1 MRVVNMVLSGG
12 CTQAS
17 SGSVR
22 MVENSD
28 PGQHFQASRGHS
40 ISSYGPT
47 PSRQITFLFF
57 SCSKLAFAADYKLKF
72 RAKCKVL
79 LQNNFGQSLPLKSL
93 EIRFLYR
100 KLNSRK
106 RGNSL
111 SVFHRNCPKYSN
123 DQR

>member
-22 MVENSD
+22 MVENGD
-28 PGQHFQASRGHS
+28 RGQHFQASRGHS
-40 ISSYGPT
+40 FSPYGPT
-47 PSRQITFLFF
+47 PSRKITFLFF
-57 SCSKLAFAADYKLKF
+57 SCSKLVFAADYKLKF
-72 RAKCKVL
+72 RAKFKVL

-93 EIRFLYR
+93 EIRLFYR

-106 RGNSL
+106 RVNSS
-111 SVFHRNCPKYSN
+111 SVFHRNSSKYSN
-123 DQR
+123 NQR